1 MMKSLLSLIIVVG
14 TFGCAFKKD
23 VQNDVQ
29 RIVASEENNDE
40 ASLPLEIYPYRVHLN
55 TSHQMKII
63 NDGTSALF
71 ERVRMIREA
80 KSTLDLEYFIFNPDA
95 SGRIIVT
102 ELVKAAK
109 RNVKVRILVDKS
121 VAVFAMD
128 EFYAKILKENN
139 IEIRY
144 YNAASFLQIST
155 VQFRNHRKLISRD
168 GVEAITGGRNIA
180 DEYFHLAK
188 EFNFLDRDVLVKG
201 EIVTAMEKTFDI
213 YWDADIVQK
222 PSAPSAPVNRVGS
235 GDARDAG
242 RNASQYKSLLANFKK
257 RSEDAKK
264 LIVLTE
270 EDQKILSFV
279 VNYGQRNPGE
289 ARVCPSVAF
298 ATDREGG
305 NFKTRIHS
313 TNYNLNY
320 RILRKEIA
328 LWMNKINDEVVLDS
342 PYFLN
347 DSNSREI
354 LEDLLSKKKKVTIF
368 TNSLASTD
376 AIYVSTVFSDEV
388 KKYTPNKDFN
398 AYIYKGTFSDE
409 SELYSDEVKNSM
421 WGTHSKTIVY
431 NEQAFMVG
439 TFNIDNRSNF
449 YNSEM
454 ALFCDGSQELTR
466 DIESNIHLRM
476 KTSHHL
482 NEDGKPDDGTKLLEG
497 NSKEKKGIYFLLKVP
512 SKMLQFLL

>member
-1 MMKSLLSLIIVVG
+1 VLIVSS
-14 TFGCAFKKD
+14 FGCALKSD
-23 VQNDVQ
+23 LRPDVQ
-29 RIVASEENNDE
+29 RVVASNEGEDT
-40 ASLPLEIYPYRVHLN
+40 LPLEVYPYRVHLD
-55 TSHQMKII
+55 SPHEMKII
-63 NDGTSALF
+63 NDGTAALY
-71 ERVRMIREA
+71 ERIRMIREA
-80 KSTLDLEYFIFNPDA
+80 KAYLNVEYFIFNPDA
-95 SGRIIVT
+95 SGRIIVN
-102 ELVKAAK
+102 ELVNAAK

-128 EFYAKILKENN
+128 EYYAKVFRENN

-155 VQFRNHRKLISRD
+155 VQFRNHRKLLSRD

-201 EIVTAMEKTFDI
+201 EIVKPMEKTFDI
-213 YWDADIVQK
+213 YWDAEIVQR
-222 PSAPSAPVNRVGS
+222 PSDPVLPTKLVGN
-235 GDARDAG
+235 GDSLSTERFEA
-242 RNASQYKSLLANFKK
+242 QYKRSLLTYKK
-257 RSEDAKK
+257 KLEEAKK
-264 LIVLTE
+264 ILTLTD
-270 EDQKILSFV
+270 EDKKILSFV
-279 VNYGQRNPGE
+279 MSYGQRNPGE
-289 ARVCPSVAF
+289 TRICPSVAF

-313 TNYNLNY
+313 DNYNLNY

-328 LWMNKINDEVVLDS
+328 LWMKKIDDEVLLDS

-354 LEDLLSKKKKVTIF
+354 LDDLLGNRKKVTIF

-376 AIYVSTVFSDEV
+376 AIYVSTAFSDEV
-388 KKYTPNKDFN
+388 KKFTPNKDFN
-398 AYIYKGTFSDE
+398 AFIYKGVFSNE
-409 SELYSDEVKNSM
+409 AELYSEEIKASM

-431 NEQAFMVG
+431 NDHAFMVG

-454 ALFCDGSQELTR
+454 ALFCDGSAELTS
-466 DIESNIHLRM
+466 DVENNIRFRM

-482 NEDGKPDDGTKLLEG
+482 NEQGKPDDGTKLLEG
-497 NSKEKKGIYFLLKVP
+497 NSKEKKGIYYLLKVP